1 MELIAGVDEAGR
13 GPLAGPV
20 VAAAVI
26 LPKNHNIEGLAD
38 SKKLTPKKREKLFDE
53 IKAVSQVGIGIVS
66 HKTIDRINILQ
77 GTFKAMRKALG
88 RLSKKPEKALIDG
101 FPLPDQVIKNEGI
114 IGGDSKIES
123 ISAASIVAKVTRD
136 QIMKN
141 MDPIFPEYGFAQH
154 KGYGTKQHMEALK
167 KFKATPIHRKTF
179 RPVKEN
185 MPNIRWLKSSKLI
198 GKLGEQ
204 LVALKYLNDGFQ
216 IVKMNHICSH
226 YGEINII
233 TEKNDQLIFIE
244 VKTATKDQKT
254 VLDLK
259 LDQPK
264 LQKLKSAIPYYLSEL
279 GEEKDVRLDIAS
291 VMIGKNPIIK
301 SYRGVILD

>member
-26 LPKNHNIEGLAD
+26 LPDNHKIEGLAD

-141 MDPIFPEYGFAQH
+141 MDPIFPEFGFAQH

-167 KFKATPIHRKTF
+167 KFKSTPIHRKTF

-185 MPNIRWLKSSKLI
+185 MPNMRWLKSSKLI

-244 VKTATKDQKT
+244 VKTATKYQKT

-259 LDQPK
+259 LDQSK
-264 LQKLKSAIPYYLSEL
+264 LQKLKSAIHYYLSEL
-279 GEEKDVRLDIAS
+279 GEDKDVRLDITS

-301 SYRGVILD
+301 SYQGVILD

>member
-26 LPKNHNIEGLAD
+26 LPKNHKIEGLAD

-123 ISAASIVAKVTRD
+123 ISAASIMAKVTRD

-141 MDPIFPEYGFAQH
+141 MDPIFPEFGFAQH

-167 KFKATPIHRKTF
+167 KFKSTPIHRKTF

-185 MPNIRWLKSSKLI
+185 MPNMRWLKSSKLI

-233 TEKNDQLIFIE
+233 AEKNDQFIFIE

-254 VLDLK
+254 GLDLK
-259 LDQPK
+259 LDQSK
-264 LQKLKSAIPYYLSEL
+264 LQKLKLAIPYYLSEL
-279 GEEKDVRLDIAS
+279 GEEKDVRLDITS

-301 SYRGVILD
+301 SYQGVILD